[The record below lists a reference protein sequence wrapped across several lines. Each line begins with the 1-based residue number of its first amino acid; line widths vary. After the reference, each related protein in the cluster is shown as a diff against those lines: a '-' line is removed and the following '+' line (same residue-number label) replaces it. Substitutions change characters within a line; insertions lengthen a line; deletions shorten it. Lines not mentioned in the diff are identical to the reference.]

1 MKFLS
6 PEPTRVGLV
15 CLARLTFEADLA
27 AQWYAQAQQMIGAI
41 GGVQVCAVKKLVI
54 ERKDAE
60 AAIAEL
66 RAADIDALIV
76 LSGTFALGGLAMQFA
91 QAFAPSGAPL
101 LLWAW
106 PEPREQTGKLRLNS
120 LVGVTVNAS
129 NLYKLGY
136 RPLTLYAAMDEPRT
150 TETITRFAQTAGLLR
165 DLRRVRIGLIG
176 GHAPGFDNLGVNKLW
191 LRRELGIEVIDIGLQ
206 TVIARAKAIAAGR
219 VESSRPDIMKPFDDI
234 SEVNAQQGDAFTAL
248 TLALQD
254 LAAEGQFDALAI
266 KCWGDLAES
275 YGMAACGAVARLND
289 DKLVVGCEGDVMGT
303 LTSLIAQ
310 RLTGTPAYLTDLV
323 LVEPENNTAL
333 FWHIGCAPL
342 RLADPNQP
350 KHLYAH
356 FAGGKGLTAGF
367 GLKPGRVTVLRL
379 GEDGHNLRM
388 LATMGMALETP
399 MDIRGTVSRV
409 IFDGDVSAFLDE
421 LLSNGWEHHL
431 VLAYGE
437 ILPELE
443 MLSRMLKVALVKPT
457 GALSLA
463 AGSVASR
470 LR

>member
-1 MKFLS
+1 MKFLL

-27 AQWYAQAQQMIGAI
+27 AQWYAQAQQMIGAMDGI
-41 GGVQVCAVKKLVI
+41 KLCAVKKLVI
-54 ERKDAE
+54 EREDAE

-91 QAFAPSGAPL
+91 QAFDVPL

-136 RPLTLYAAMDEPRT
+136 RPLTLYAAMDDPRT
-150 TETITRFAQTAGLLR
+150 AETIARFAKIAGLLR

-206 TVIARAKAIAAGR
+206 VVITRAKAIAAER
-219 VESSRPDIMKPFDDI
+219 IKSSQSEIMKPFDDI

-248 TLALQD
+248 VLALQD
-254 LAAEGQFDALAI
+254 LAAENKLDALAV

-275 YGMAACGAVARLND
+275 YGIAACGAVARLND
-289 DKLVVGCEGDVMGT
+289 DRLVVGCEGDIMGT

-310 RLTGTPAYLTDLV
+310 RLTGISAYLTDLV
-323 LVEPENNTAL
+323 SVEPESNAAL

-342 RLADPNQP
+342 CLADPNQP

-367 GLKPGRVTVLRL
+367 GLKPGRVTILRL

-388 LATMGMALETP
+388 LAVTGQAMETP

-409 IFDGDVSAFLDE
+409 RFDCNVSAFLDE

-443 MLSRMLKVALVKPT
+443 LLGRMLKMPLVHT
-457 GALSLA
+457 H
-463 AGSVASR
+463 
-470 LR
+470 